1 MKKKFFSIFVLGVL
15 ALCIYACSGMEG
27 NKVAEQEEYAA
38 EVAFDELTNRIAALD
53 MQYVGSDP
61 QTRGR
66 FWNFFKRLVGCDA
79 SGAALGAGGG
89 FIGAIIGAICGS
101 IIGSAV
107 SVGANS
113 NLLWDGADATD
124 VSK

>member
-1 MKKKFFSIFVLGVL
+1 
-15 ALCIYACSGMEG
+15 MEE
-27 NKVAEQEEYAA
+27 NKVAEQEEHAA

-61 QTRGR
+61 RTRGR

-79 SGAALGAGGG
+79 GGAALGAGGG
-89 FIGAIIGAICGS
+89 FIGAIVGAIFGAV
-101 IIGSAV
+101 IGSAV

-113 NLLWDGADATD
+113 NLLWDGADATEIT
-124 VSK
+124 K